1 MDALSDPAL
10 LRVWDRGR
18 RRNGVTRALL
28 LAGAASDAAAS
39 PPAETLT
46 VGERDHAILR
56 LRAATFGARFEG
68 VADCPRCGER
78 LEFDFDAGALADA
91 ARSPV
96 EREFRAAGFRFR
108 LPDSRDL
115 HAISVSADEASAVQA
130 LLARCCLDDVD
141 GVDWA
146 PPLVAQVETA
156 IAALDAT
163 ADIRL
168 GLHCAAC
175 GHDWQRR
182 LDVAAWCWDEIDL
195 RAQRLLDEV
204 HCLAGAYGWN
214 EAEILALGDN
224 RRRAY
229 LDRCVA

>member
-28 LAGAASDAAAS
+28 LAGAASDAAAG
-39 PPAETLT
+39 PAETLT

-78 LEFDFDAGALADA
+78 LEFDFDAGALAGA

-115 HAISVSADEASAVQA
+115 HAIGASADEACAVQA
-130 LLARCCLDDVD
+130 LLVRCCLDDAHAVE
-141 GVDWA
+141 WT
-146 PPLVAQVETA
+146 PQLVAEVESA
-156 IAALDAT
+156 IAAADAT

-175 GHDWQRR
+175 GHDWQQR

-195 RAQRLLDEV
+195 RAQRLFDEV